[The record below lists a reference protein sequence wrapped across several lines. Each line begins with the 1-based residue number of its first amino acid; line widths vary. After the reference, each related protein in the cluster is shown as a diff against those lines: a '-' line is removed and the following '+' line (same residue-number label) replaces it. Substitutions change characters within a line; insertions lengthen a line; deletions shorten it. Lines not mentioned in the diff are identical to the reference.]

1 MFLQDFY
8 DRKLKKSCIFVVCNW
23 SWEGGWGRDLL
34 RREWRDW
41 EGQRGRD
48 LWEKKKRWEKERT
61 SEHVDE
67 RWLVR
72 NWEGISQ
79 GIGKVREV

>member
-1 MFLQDFY
+1 M
-8 DRKLKKSCIFVVCNW
+8 
-23 SWEGGWGRDLL
+23 L

-61 SEHVDE
+61 FEHVDE

>member
-1 MFLQDFY
+1 M
-8 DRKLKKSCIFVVCNW
+8 
-23 SWEGGWGRDLL
+23 L